1 MVPARKIL
9 IVDDDQEILD
19 LLKANLERWGQVE
32 VVTAGDPEEAKRKVV
47 SEAPDLVVLDLVMPK
62 GDGGEVLKFIRENPG
77 TANIPVI
84 ISTVCREISTLIRLM
99 SLGATDYLVK
109 PYDIRELK
117 NMLTLLLV

>member
-1 MVPARKIL
+1 MPSRKIL

-32 VVTAGDPEEAKRKVV
+32 VVTARDIDEAKQKVT
-47 SEAPDLVVLDLVMPK
+47 SEVPDLVVLDLVMPK
-62 GDGGEVLKFIRENPG
+62 GDGGEVLKFIRENPR
-77 TANIPVI
+77 TAEIPVI

-117 NMLTLLLV
+117 NMLALLLV